1 MMVMSIIMNDYDGGD
16 DDDFNHCDDDDDDD
30 QPQSSLIGG
39 LSSEVCTRSSI
50 RQAPILIT
58 LATSN

>member
-1 MMVMSIIMNDYDGGD
+1 MMECGAVGRLWPSD
-16 DDDFNHCDDDDDDD
+16 DDDDDDDD